1 MGGASVLLNAPL
13 GWGRRWVGASVLLV
27 HLACCGA
34 SVVLRRWGPGGGARV
49 LYSPSAPPS
58 APLLGGASVL
68 LNAGRAVPA
77 FSAPPP
83 PARAGA
89 RAGRAAG
96 RCQCLIGCRWLPVVP
111 GGVPWGGT
119 RVFAAGW
126 CPPRWG
132 GARVLYSP
140 AAGRCQCLIE
150 GRCPPGWV
158 VPVSYLMPPH
168 SGCRG
173 CRGARVLGWVGPA
186 GWGGASRCEY
196 PEYRAGVVPEF
207 SGAAGRP
214 ARRPSPVARRGWCAM
229 GGASVLLDAQPGTD
243 GRACRGLTGCAPRGG
258 DHTVRPTYFVSR
270 FASAHLAKAARS
282 STWE

>member
-1 MGGASVLLNAPL
+1 VVPESSC
-13 GWGRRWVGASVLLV
+13 RW
-27 HLACCGA
+27 
-34 SVVLRRWGPGGGARV
+34 GGARV
-49 LYSPSAPPS
+49 LYSPAAGRCQCLIEGRRPPGWVVPVS
-58 APLLGGASVL
+58 YLMPPHSGCRGCRGARVLRWVGPAGWGGASPS
-68 LNAGRAVPA
+68 GRCQCLIGCRAEVV
-77 FSAPPP
+77 SGPPGP
-83 PARAGA
+83 LGWCQSLIGCAPAR
-89 RAGRAAG
+89 AG

-173 CRGARVLGWVGPA
+173 CRGARVLRWVGPA

-243 GRACRGLTGCAPRGG
+243 GRAFRDLTGCAPRGG
-258 DHTVRPTYFVSR
+258 DHTVRPT
-270 FASAHLAKAARS
+270 
-282 STWE
+282 